1 MGKFGEE
8 TAPEDTSAGAE
19 AARFVV
25 GSKIWVAHEKAAFAA
40 AEVTAVQDNGETVE
54 AILVDPKG
62 DDKVLIPARECFPR
76 EEDEE
81 KDPKDDM
88 VKLDHLHEPGVLH
101 NLKRR
106 YVRNAIYTYTG
117 TILIAVNP
125 FIYLPGLYH
134 PQLKSQYRN
143 VPLGQLSPHVFAIA
157 DHAYRSMRE
166 AGRSQ
171 SVLISGES
179 GAGKT
184 ETTKLSNQVLET
196 FGNAKTVRNNNSS
209 RFGKFIEIHFDSDGR
224 VTGAAI
230 RSYLLERSRVVQ
242 IGSPERSYHCFYQ
255 LLYGATPEEAE
266 KFSLP
271 TEGERGSNFYYLAQ
285 SDCYELPGK
294 NSNAMEYESTRSAMN
309 VMGFDP
315 REQEGIFAVV
325 AAIMHL
331 GNVDFTQPES
341 TDGTGELP
349 PLVPKNDKA
358 EAAVKTVARLLEC
371 DEAALWDSLVS
382 QTRKFGREVIKSP
395 LDPKKA
401 AVKRDTLAK
410 FLYSRL
416 FDWIVSKVNESI
428 GQDPNHASIIGVLDI
443 YGFEHFKV
451 NSFEQMCINLTN
463 EKLQQ
468 HFNSH
473 VLKQQQEEYE
483 AEGIDW
489 SRIEFVDNQDVLE
502 LIEGNQG
509 ILALLD
515 SACKMDSS
523 TPESFC
529 QTLYST
535 LGKHK
540 RFSKSKMSRAD
551 FSVKHYAGKVKYQ
564 AEEFLVKNLD
574 ALVPEHEE
582 LLARSHSAF
591 VRTLFPPPATA
602 KAVKAVSLGKR
613 FKEQLGELMR
623 TLNATEPHYV
633 RCVKPNKDLKP
644 QKFSNNLVVE
654 QLRSGGVLEA
664 VRLCSTGYPARRTFE
679 DFEARFSPLLPSQD
693 RKRLAGQH
701 QEMIRA
707 VMAQAELQDYQIGR
721 TKVFMKGVQLV
732 TLESLRLDRMNLAA
746 TKIQR
751 AVRLFL
757 WKQERKRAAIVI
769 QKHWRAYRARKL
781 LRELREDAAA
791 LVIQN
796 HVRRFLVEKR
806 FWELKFAAIVIQ
818 KNVRMQQARKQYIL
832 LRRTLA
838 TIVIQRYWRGHRVR
852 KPWGAMRRCLQV
864 KVARMRLKKMKEAA
878 QRAALLA
885 PPRTKVEASMD
896 ELRIAMLRGLKV

>member
-1 MGKFGEE
+1 MSRNGSITEHIRGEE

-54 AILVDPKG
+54 AILVDPKE

-184 ETTKLSNQVLET
+184 ETTKLVMEYLAGAGVADKAAAAAAGAAGAVGMGGGRRGRRGGAEAVVSGESTQCVERVLQSNQVLET

-230 RSYLLERSRVVQ
+230 RSYLLEQSRVVQ
-242 IGSPERSYHCFYQ
+242 INSPERSYHCFYQ
-255 LLYGATPEEAE
+255 LLYGATPEESE
-266 KFSLP
+266 KYSLP
-271 TEGERGSNFYYLAQ
+271 TEGERAADFYYLAQ

-341 TDGTGELP
+341 TDGAGEQP
-349 PLVPKNDKA
+349 SLVAKNDKA

-371 DEAALWDSLVS
+371 DEAALWNSLVS
-382 QTRKFGREVIKSP
+382 QKRKFGREVIRTP

-401 AVKRDTLAK
+401 VGKRDTLAK

-451 NSFEQMCINLTN
+451 NSFEQLCINLTN

-489 SRIEFVDNQDVLE
+489 SRIDFVDNQDVLE
-502 LIEGNQG
+502 LVEGNQG

-515 SACKMDSS
+515 SA
-523 TPESFC
+523 
-529 QTLYST
+529 
-535 LGKHK
+535 
-540 RFSKSKMSRAD
+540 
-551 FSVKHYAGKVKYQ
+551 
-564 AEEFLVKNLD
+564 
-574 ALVPEHEE
+574 
-582 LLARSHSAF
+582 
-591 VRTLFPPPATA
+591 
-602 KAVKAVSLGKR
+602 
-613 FKEQLGELMR
+613 
-623 TLNATEPHYV
+623 
-633 RCVKPNKDLKP
+633 
-644 QKFSNNLVVE
+644 
-654 QLRSGGVLEA
+654 
-664 VRLCSTGYPARRTFE
+664 
-679 DFEARFSPLLPSQD
+679 
-693 RKRLAGQH
+693 
-701 QEMIRA
+701 
-707 VMAQAELQDYQIGR
+707 
-721 TKVFMKGVQLV
+721 
-732 TLESLRLDRMNLAA
+732 
-746 TKIQR
+746 
-751 AVRLFL
+751 
-757 WKQERKRAAIVI
+757 
-769 QKHWRAYRARKL
+769 
-781 LRELREDAAA
+781 
-791 LVIQN
+791 
-796 HVRRFLVEKR
+796 
-806 FWELKFAAIVIQ
+806 
-818 KNVRMQQARKQYIL
+818 
-832 LRRTLA
+832 
-838 TIVIQRYWRGHRVR
+838 
-852 KPWGAMRRCLQV
+852 
-864 KVARMRLKKMKEAA
+864 
-878 QRAALLA
+878 
-885 PPRTKVEASMD
+885 
-896 ELRIAMLRGLKV
+896 

>member
-1 MGKFGEE
+1 MFDLDGALEGEE
-8 TAPEDTSAGAE
+8 TSPEDTPAGAE

-184 ETTKLSNQVLET
+184 ETTKLVMEYLAGAGVADKAAAAAAGAAGAVGMGGGRRGRRGGVEAVVSAESTQCVERVLQVSGVGWVWSGCGVECWSNPPPTTSPLSPSCPTPSSPLPSQSPFPPPSPIIPQPPLSRTKSRDSNQVLET

-242 IGSPERSYHCFYQ
+242 INSPERSYHCFYQ
-255 LLYGATPEEAE
+255 LLYGATPEESE
-266 KFSLP
+266 KYSLP
-271 TEGERGSNFYYLAQ
+271 TEGERAADFYYLAQ

-294 NSNAMEYESTRSAMN
+294 NSNAMEYESTCSAMN

-331 GNVDFTQPES
+331 GNVDFMQPES
-341 TDGTGELP
+341 MDGTGELP
-349 PLVPKNDKA
+349 PLVAKNDKA

-371 DEAALWDSLVS
+371 DEVALWDSLVS
-382 QTRKFGREVIKSP
+382 QTRKFGREVIRSP

-401 AVKRDTLAK
+401 VVKRDTLAK

-416 FDWIVSKVNESI
+416 FDWSPL
-428 GQDPNHASIIGVLDI
+428 DPKKAVVKRD
-443 YGFEHFKV
+443 
-451 NSFEQMCINLTN
+451 T
-463 EKLQQ
+463 
-468 HFNSH
+468 
-473 VLKQQQEEYE
+473 
-483 AEGIDW
+483 
-489 SRIEFVDNQDVLE
+489 
-502 LIEGNQG
+502 
-509 ILALLD
+509 LA
-515 SACKMDSS
+515 K
-523 TPESFC
+523 F
-529 QTLYST
+529 LYSR
-535 LGKHK
+535 L
-540 RFSKSKMSRAD
+540 FDWWVLLPPLPLSR
-551 FSVKHYAGKVKYQ
+551 SPP
-564 AEEFLVKNLD
+564 L
-574 ALVPEHEE
+574 
-582 LLARSHSAF
+582 S
-591 VRTLFPPPATA
+591 PPPLPLSPSSPPFSSIKRDTLA
-602 KAVKAVSLGKR
+602 KFLYSRLFDWWVPSPFSPVLLLLGCLPS
-613 FKEQLGELMR
+613 FLSY
-623 TLNATEPHYV
+623 PS
-633 RCVKPNKDLKP
+633 PN
-644 QKFSNNLVVE
+644 S
-654 QLRSGGVLEA
+654 A
-664 VRLCSTGYPARRTFE
+664 
-679 DFEARFSPLLPSQD
+679 SPLLPFSCFSF
-693 RKRLAGQH
+693 
-701 QEMIRA
+701 
-707 VMAQAELQDYQIGR
+707 
-721 TKVFMKGVQLV
+721 TGVPPLHPLFFLF
-732 TLESLRLDRMNLAA
+732 TTCHLPSL
-746 TKIQR
+746 I
-751 AVRLFL
+751 
-757 WKQERKRAAIVI
+757 
-769 QKHWRAYRARKL
+769 H
-781 LRELREDAAA
+781 
-791 LVIQN
+791 
-796 HVRRFLVEKR
+796 
-806 FWELKFAAIVIQ
+806 
-818 KNVRMQQARKQYIL
+818 
-832 LRRTLA
+832 
-838 TIVIQRYWRGHRVR
+838 
-852 KPWGAMRRCLQV
+852 C
-864 KVARMRLKKMKEAA
+864 
-878 QRAALLA
+878 
-885 PPRTKVEASMD
+885 
-896 ELRIAMLRGLKV
+896 

>member
-1 MGKFGEE
+1 MGEE
-8 TAPEDTSAGAE
+8 TSPEDTPAGAE

-62 DDKVLIPARECFPR
+62 DDKVLIPVRECFPR

-184 ETTKLSNQVLET
+184 ETTKLVMEYLAGAGVADKAAAAVAGAAGAVGMGGGRRGRRGGVEAVVSAESTQCVERVLQVSGVGWVWSGCGSLPSLARSNFETSQGLEGMGTLLFLPILSVAAQSLPSLAHSNTPTLPASFLSRLPSPSSSAARLLPSLNPLPTHPRFPPAIPLPPHLPSPPHAPLPHHPFPPNPPFPPLPHHPPTPSQSNQVQRWAPIRSLKPLLT
-196 FGNAKTVRNNNSS
+196 HPSLPMLSASAPASAHSFLPPPSRRLGDRGSHSPRPALCPFSILSPPTTPLPSTPLPPSRFGKIIEIHFDSDGRVTGAAILHALRSAHSQPLPPRPLPPAPLPPS

-242 IGSPERSYHCFYQ
+242 INSPERSYHCFYQ
-255 LLYGATPEEAE
+255 LLYGATPEESE
-266 KFSLP
+266 KYSLP
-271 TEGERGSNFYYLAQ
+271 TEGERAADFYYLAQ

-331 GNVDFTQPES
+331 GNVEFTQPES

-349 PLVPKNDKA
+349 PLVAKNDKA

-371 DEAALWDSLVS
+371 DEVALWDSLVS
-382 QTRKFGREVIKSP
+382 QTRKFGREVIRSP

-401 AVKRDTLAK
+401 VVKRDTLAK

-451 NSFEQMCINLTN
+451 NSFEQLCINLTN

-489 SRIEFVDNQDVLE
+489 SRIDFVDNQDVLE
-502 LIEGNQG
+502 LVEG
-509 ILALLD
+509 
-515 SACKMDSS
+515 
-523 TPESFC
+523 
-529 QTLYST
+529 
-535 LGKHK
+535 
-540 RFSKSKMSRAD
+540 
-551 FSVKHYAGKVKYQ
+551 V
-564 AEEFLVKNLD
+564 
-574 ALVPEHEE
+574 
-582 LLARSHSAF
+582 RSHC
-591 VRTLFPPPATA
+591 LI
-602 KAVKAVSLGKR
+602 KGLGWGCIK
-613 FKEQLGELMR
+613 MR
-623 TLNATEPHYV
+623 W
-633 RCVKPNKDLKP
+633 
-644 QKFSNNLVVE
+644 
-654 QLRSGGVLEA
+654 
-664 VRLCSTGYPARRTFE
+664 
-679 DFEARFSPLLPSQD
+679 
-693 RKRLAGQH
+693 
-701 QEMIRA
+701 
-707 VMAQAELQDYQIGR
+707 
-721 TKVFMKGVQLV
+721 
-732 TLESLRLDRMNLAA
+732 LESTRNTYESEA
-746 TKIQR
+746 T
-751 AVRLFL
+751 
-757 WKQERKRAAIVI
+757 
-769 QKHWRAYRARKL
+769 
-781 LRELREDAAA
+781 
-791 LVIQN
+791 
-796 HVRRFLVEKR
+796 
-806 FWELKFAAIVIQ
+806 
-818 KNVRMQQARKQYIL
+818 
-832 LRRTLA
+832 
-838 TIVIQRYWRGHRVR
+838 GHRLVSNLR
-852 KPWGAMRRCLQV
+852 
-864 KVARMRLKKMKEAA
+864 
-878 QRAALLA
+878 QR
-885 PPRTKVEASMD
+885 PEGMESC
-896 ELRIAMLRGLKV
+896 

>member
-1 MGKFGEE
+1 MGEE
-8 TAPEDTSAGAE
+8 TSPEDTPAGAE

-62 DDKVLIPARECFPR
+62 DDKVLIPVRECFPR

-184 ETTKLSNQVLET
+184 ETTKLVMEYLAGAGVADKAAAAVAGAAGAVGMGGGRRGRRGGVEAVVSAESTQCVERVLQVSGVGWVWSGCGVEYWSLARSNFETSQGLEGMGTLLFLPILSVAAQSLPSLAHSNTPTLPASFLSRLPSPSSSAARLLPSLNPLPTHPRFPPAIPLPPHLPSPPHAPLPHHPFPPNPPFPPLPHHPPTPSQSNQVQRCLGTPRQCATSTHPPLPSSAQHQLIPPPPPPLSPFSSQSNQVLET

-242 IGSPERSYHCFYQ
+242 INSPERSYHCFYQ
-255 LLYGATPEEAE
+255 LLYGATPEESE
-266 KFSLP
+266 KYSLP
-271 TEGERGSNFYYLAQ
+271 TEGERAADFYYLAQ

-331 GNVDFTQPES
+331 GNVEFTQPES

-349 PLVPKNDKA
+349 PLVAKNDKA

-371 DEAALWDSLVS
+371 DEVALWDSLVS
-382 QTRKFGREVIKSP
+382 QTRKFGREVIRSP

-401 AVKRDTLAK
+401 VVKRDTLAK

-451 NSFEQMCINLTN
+451 NSFEQLCINLTN

-489 SRIEFVDNQDVLE
+489 SRIDFVDNQDVLE
-502 LIEGNQG
+502 LVEGNQG

-515 SACKMDSS
+515 SACKLDSS
-523 TPESFC
+523 TPETFC

-540 RFSKSKMSRAD
+540 RFSKSKMSRSD

-574 ALVPEHEE
+574 ALVPEQEE
-582 LLARSHSAF
+582 LLARSH
-591 VRTLFPPPATA
+591 
-602 KAVKAVSLGKR
+602 
-613 FKEQLGELMR
+613 
-623 TLNATEPHYV
+623 
-633 RCVKPNKDLKP
+633 
-644 QKFSNNLVVE
+644 
-654 QLRSGGVLEA
+654 
-664 VRLCSTGYPARRTFE
+664 
-679 DFEARFSPLLPSQD
+679 FEAPHAWTVVFSPLL
-693 RKRLAGQH
+693 
-701 QEMIRA
+701 
-707 VMAQAELQDYQIGR
+707 
-721 TKVFMKGVQLV
+721 
-732 TLESLRLDRMNLAA
+732 
-746 TKIQR
+746 
-751 AVRLFL
+751 
-757 WKQERKRAAIVI
+757 
-769 QKHWRAYRARKL
+769 
-781 LRELREDAAA
+781 
-791 LVIQN
+791 
-796 HVRRFLVEKR
+796 
-806 FWELKFAAIVIQ
+806 
-818 KNVRMQQARKQYIL
+818 
-832 LRRTLA
+832 
-838 TIVIQRYWRGHRVR
+838 
-852 KPWGAMRRCLQV
+852 
-864 KVARMRLKKMKEAA
+864 
-878 QRAALLA
+878 
-885 PPRTKVEASMD
+885 
-896 ELRIAMLRGLKV
+896 